1 MENVILVIHLILA
14 LSLIGIVL
22 MQRSEGGGMG
32 LGGGGGGGAI
42 TGRQA
47 ATGMTKLTWVL
58 AVGFLVTSISLT
70 IVAAQNASGTSVL
83 DDGGLLP
90 PTTEDAAP
98 VPPVPSG
105 ESLLPPSAD
114 GAPVTPPRSE

>member
-22 MQRSEGGGMG
+22 MQRSEGGG
-32 LGGGGGGGAI
+32 LGIGGGGGGAM

-47 ATGMTKLTWVL
+47 ATAMTKLTWAL
-58 AVGFLVTSISLT
+58 AVAFLVTSITLT

-83 DDGGLLP
+83 DGDELLP
-90 PTTEDAAP
+90 PATEDAAP
-98 VPPVPSG
+98 APPAPAG
-105 ESLLPPSAD
+105 DDLLPPSAD
-114 GAPVTPPRSE
+114 GAPAAPPRSE